1 VRRYKLAA
9 MDRLDVLIIGASP
22 AGMACAKECAK
33 RKLSVALVDCKSPE
47 SPPSPANTV
56 FEAMAAKTGMPL
68 EEGFVKRQ
76 LRGMKI
82 VSPAGRAVRVEA
94 RGYILERKKLDAWY
108 IERAEHMGAVV
119 LWESRA
125 ERLVVNGGRVE
136 GAVVNGEPMYAAIT
150 VLACGVDCELAQQAG
165 LSPMRHPEDL
175 AWAMEAVVRAEG
187 IGEPEYFEYTLGS
200 IAPGWKATCSPM
212 GGDEASI
219 GVYVRGHGS
228 DVTPFFERHLNRF
241 EAEHGDVEVLS
252 VARGADPVATIPR
265 EIVSD
270 GLMLCGG
277 VCGQSGIAYGM
288 RAGVLAASA
297 ADEALKMGNPP
308 SSSALKSY
316 EARWRREFLWEH
328 LIGRFALESF
338 RKMSDEEIDALAAL
352 FHDMDA
358 SEMSGHPIRKLLGV
372 GLQVLY
378 KHPSLLFVPLRR

>member
-1 VRRYKLAA
+1 MA
-9 MDRLDVLIIGASP
+9 MDKLDVLIIGASP
-22 AGMACAKECAK
+22 AGMACTMECAK
-33 RKLSVALVDCKSPE
+33 RKLTVALVDCKSPE

-56 FEAMAAKTGMPL
+56 FEAMAAKTSMPL
-68 EEGFVKRQ
+68 EKSFVKRQ
-76 LRGMKI
+76 LKGMKI
-82 VSPAGRAVRVEA
+82 VSPAGRAVTVEA
-94 RGYILERKKLDAWY
+94 KGYILERKKLDAWC

-125 ERLVVNGGRVE
+125 ERLVVHDGRVE

-150 VLACGVDCELAQQAG
+150 VVACGVGCELAQQAK
-165 LSPMRHPEDL
+165 LSPMRHLEDL
-175 AWAMEAVVRAEG
+175 AWAMEAHVRCEG

-200 IAPGWKATCSPM
+200 IAPGWKATYSPM

-219 GVYVRGHGS
+219 GVYARRQGS
-228 DVTPFFERHLNRF
+228 DITPFFKRHLNRF
-241 EAEHGDVEVLS
+241 EAEHGDVELLS
-252 VARGADPVATIPR
+252 VVRGADPVATIPN

-270 GLMLCGG
+270 GLMVCGG
-277 VCGQSGIAYGM
+277 ACGQSGIAYGM

-297 ADEALKMGNPP
+297 AGEALEMGDP
-308 SSSALKSY
+308 SRSALKSY

-328 LIGRFALESF
+328 LAGRFALESF

-358 SEMSGHPIRKLLGV
+358 SEMGGHPIVKLLGV